1 MPKAV
6 NLASSIEKQLPEQ
19 LVEFMEATALVASGL
34 GWQLYMVGGTV
45 RDLLLG
51 RPNYDLDMVVEG
63 DALALGKHL
72 AETMKTAITASR
84 APAGSTQPQTAVGRT
99 GKARAN
105 VRPAA
110 DFSASCT
117 T

>member
-19 LVEFMEATALVASGL
+19 LVEFMESTALVASGL
-34 GWQLYMVGGTV
+34 GWRLYLVGGTV

-51 RPNYDLDMVVEG
+51 RPSYDLDMVVEG

-72 AETMKTAITASR
+72 AET
-84 APAGSTQPQTAVGRT
+84 
-99 GKARAN
+99 
-105 VRPAA
+105 
-110 DFSASCT
+110 
-117 T
+117 